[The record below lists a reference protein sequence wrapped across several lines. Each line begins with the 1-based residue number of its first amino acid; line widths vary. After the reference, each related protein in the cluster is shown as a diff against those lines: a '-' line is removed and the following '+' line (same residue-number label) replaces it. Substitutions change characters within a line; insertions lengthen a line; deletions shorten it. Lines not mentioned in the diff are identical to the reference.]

1 MCPHVLASLEEDEV
15 PEEHMRLFR
24 EIHAVKCLSVEEVVQ
39 CGASPA
45 ADPVDTL
52 DQREEAFDSRR
63 KRVTLSDQ
71 QGEVL
76 ANDRPTAPLRVDPP
90 EVDVEPV
97 AENMPGY
104 AAMAFPIMHITSAK
118 FSSHSSC

>member
-1 MCPHVLASLEEDEV
+1 M
-15 PEEHMRLFR
+15 
-24 EIHAVKCLSVEEVVQ
+24 SVEEVVQ

-52 DQREEAFDSRR
+52 EQREEAFDALR
-63 KRVTLSDQ
+63 KRVTFSDQ

-76 ANDRPTAPLRVDPP
+76 ANDCPTGPLRIDPP
-90 EVDVEPV
+90 DVDLEAV

-104 AAMAFPIMHITSAK
+104 AAMAFPIMHI
-118 FSSHSSC
+118 SSS